1 MHGEDDADEDDDDED
16 DDDTDDDDDDDDDDD
31 AFVAYLIWTLVLM
44 LGDLHSGTLF
54 FDPRF
59 RGDPVHL
66 LLHLRVTSV
75 FFFLLFLRILPINNN
90 NHHHN
95 VYLVPRI
102 LETTFNTTSTIK
114 AHWGS
119 AASGVSLLN
128 NGFRVLLRSW
138 VNITL
143 NLRRGDT
150 KGRGFE
156 YHSGAHGAQQL
167 DYVKRQCP
175 FREKGKYLLTQ

>member
-1 MHGEDDADEDDDDED
+1 MMMLMVMMHGEDDADED
-16 DDDTDDDDDDDDDDD
+16 DDDTDDDDDDD
-31 AFVAYLIWTLVLM
+31 AFVAYLVWTLVLM

-75 FFFLLFLRILPINNN
+75 FFFLLFLRISPINNN

-102 LETTFNTTSTIK
+102 LKTTFNTTSTIK

-128 NGFRVLLRSW
+128 MSVAFLLFINRFFSDFIHAL
-138 VNITL
+138 VMN
-143 NLRRGDT
+143 
-150 KGRGFE
+150 
-156 YHSGAHGAQQL
+156 
-167 DYVKRQCP
+167 
-175 FREKGKYLLTQ
+175 

>member
-1 MHGEDDADEDDDDED
+1 MLMVMMHGEDDADEDDDD
-16 DDDTDDDDDDDDDDD
+16 TDDDDDDDDD
-31 AFVAYLIWTLVLM
+31 AFVAYLIWTLVLK

-75 FFFLLFLRILPINNN
+75 FFFLLFLRISPINNN

-102 LETTFNTTSTIK
+102 LKTTFNTTPTIK

-128 NGFRVLLRSW
+128 TLTPSKWAQSNPEQENFARCFNEFLMAFRQERTEGGRISGFSL
-138 VNITL
+138 
-143 NLRRGDT
+143 G
-150 KGRGFE
+150 
-156 YHSGAHGAQQL
+156 
-167 DYVKRQCP
+167 
-175 FREKGKYLLTQ
+175 

>member
-1 MHGEDDADEDDDDED
+1 MLMVMMHGEDDADEDDDDT
-16 DDDTDDDDDDDDDDD
+16 DDDTDDDDDD
-31 AFVAYLIWTLVLM
+31 AFVVYLIWTLVLM
-44 LGDLHSGTLF
+44 LGDLHSSTLF

-66 LLHLRVTSV
+66 LLHVRVTSV
-75 FFFLLFLRILPINNN
+75 FFFLLFLRIWPINNN

-102 LETTFNTTSTIK
+102 LKTTFNTTSTIK

-128 NGFRVLLRSW
+128 KILTSYNNY
-138 VNITL
+138 NIHITPQSCKSPKQNHHNQIL
-143 NLRRGDT
+143 
-150 KGRGFE
+150 
-156 YHSGAHGAQQL
+156 
-167 DYVKRQCP
+167 
-175 FREKGKYLLTQ
+175 

>member
-1 MHGEDDADEDDDDED
+1 MLMVMMHGEDDADEH
-16 DDDTDDDDDDDDDDD
+16 DDDTDDDDDDDDD

-75 FFFLLFLRILPINNN
+75 FFFLLFLRISPINNN

-95 VYLVPRI
+95 VYIVPRI
-102 LETTFNTTSTIK
+102 LKTTFNTTSTLK

-128 NGFRVLLRSW
+128 TMLYHIYIIHQVNNGMVEAHSYIYIYNTYHLYILY
-138 VNITL
+138 
-143 NLRRGDT
+143 
-150 KGRGFE
+150 KFE
-156 YHSGAHGAQQL
+156 SLHM
-167 DYVKRQCP
+167 
-175 FREKGKYLLTQ
+175 

>member
-1 MHGEDDADEDDDDED
+1 MVMMHGEDDADED
-16 DDDTDDDDDDDDDDD
+16 DDDTDDDDDDDD
-31 AFVAYLIWTLVLM
+31 AFVAHLIWTLVLM

-75 FFFLLFLRILPINNN
+75 FFFLLFLRISPINNN

-95 VYLVPRI
+95 VCLVPRI
-102 LETTFNTTSTIK
+102 LKTTFNTTSTIK

-128 NGFRVLLRSW
+128 NLAFA
-138 VNITL
+138 
-143 NLRRGDT
+143 
-150 KGRGFE
+150 KGSADLF
-156 YHSGAHGAQQL
+156 
-167 DYVKRQCP
+167 
-175 FREKGKYLLTQ
+175 GKVDFAPPV